1 MWQKGMLGIRSLL
14 QLVQT
19 ILYMIGISCA
29 LHGFESQFT
38 FQYDSDGVRF
48 LLYREDLGN
57 KTNKGG
63 LKHRKFVAKIV
74 SVYPAEREDR
84 CPVRIFEYY
93 LSRLPVGRTC
103 NALYL
108 QPLVNYSEGRWY
120 KDSAIGVNK
129 LQKTVKSMWERA
141 GLQGFFSNHS
151 LRATSATHMYNAG
164 NDEQVI
170 Q

>member
-1 MWQKGMLGIRSLL
+1 M
-14 QLVQT
+14 
-19 ILYMIGISCA
+19 
-29 LHGFESQFT
+29 
-38 FQYDSDGVRF
+38 
-48 LLYREDLGN
+48 
-57 KTNKGG
+57 
-63 LKHRKFVAKIV
+63 
-74 SVYPAEREDR
+74 
-84 CPVRIFEYY
+84 
-93 LSRLPVGRTC
+93 GRTC

-151 LRATSATHMYNAG
+151 LRATSATHMYNAC

-170 Q
+170 QKTTGHRSLAVRSYKKTFCAQKRQASASLYCSEAKLVKY